1 MSETDGPR
9 YNIRAVE
16 RLTGVPAATLRSW
29 ERRYGFPAPARSVT
43 ARRLYTKQEI
53 DAIAWVRVQTAHGL
67 TVAQAIRQAVQGP
80 LPPLQPT
87 TPETSPE
94 LVKAL
99 IDAVTRFDEHEAEA
113 VFARAFS
120 RFPADAVLLEVIVPA
135 LVEIGERWAR
145 GELSVSAE
153 HFASQLVRRRLLL
166 LLAQQPVLGNLPVVV
181 LACIPGEDHELG
193 LLMLAVFLRWLG
205 ICPVYLGG
213 NVPLDDLLRCI
224 RDTKP
229 AAVCLSATN
238 AGTGVALTAIAA
250 QLRANGVA
258 VPVFAGGAA
267 VAGVSLPPDVI
278 SISGDLRQAAAGI
291 AVAVREA

>member
-1 MSETDGPR
+1 MPETDGPR
-9 YNIRAVE
+9 YNMRAVE

-29 ERRYGFPAPARSVT
+29 ERRYGFPAPARTAT
-43 ARRLYTKQEI
+43 ARRLYSQQEVDSI
-53 DAIAWVRVQTAHGL
+53 NWVRAQTARGL
-67 TVAQAIRQAVQGP
+67 TVAQAIRQAAQGSLAHP
-80 LPPLQPT
+80 ESAPPGAGA
-87 TPETSPE
+87 E
-94 LVKAL
+94 LVDAL
-99 IDAVTRFDEHEAEA
+99 IDAVSRFDERDAER

-120 RFPADAVLLEVIVPA
+120 RFPADAVLLDLIVPA

-166 LLAQQPVLGNLPVVV
+166 LLAQQPVVGDLPVVV

-205 ICPVYLGG
+205 IRPVYLGA
-213 NVPLDDLLRCI
+213 NVPLDDLMRCI
-224 RDTKP
+224 SDTKP

-238 AGTGVALTAIAA
+238 AGAEAVLAEVTARLRGDGV
-250 QLRANGVA
+250 G

-267 VAGVSLPPDVI
+267 VSGAALPPDVVLA
-278 SISGDLRQAAAGI
+278 SGDLRQAAAAI
-291 AVAVREA
+291 AAAARGR